1 MPQLQAGYAVEEVL
15 HFLSTPQLQQAI
27 PAAQVREMLH
37 HLSWFEV
44 ESTVAFDQRGIEHDN
59 EALWSVAAN
68 LVSRGLPT
76 RAPLSLTKDLLAK
89 YWPQGAEQDNTAFEQ
104 GVYKFKLA
112 ESAKPEL
119 WAKWLWRALHP
130 IDPRLHPTATMLSDL
145 QSWESHGST
154 FERRFL
160 TQIIP
165 ALDGAYLMQL
175 LQPQV
180 ALRNLLEWAPDEAE
194 QLHKLLQTNPED
206 FTDQSVDF
214 TLPLPYPWLRS
225 NLATHGFVLEV
236 DGSQHWEDETQRRK
250 DAARDKATRE
260 AGWVPLRLRT
270 TDFSQPEKALHTLHE
285 ATKQHDY
292 FQLLRANY
300 ERSLLATGQ
309 GRAALGLTLGPL
321 AVGRLHRTLLECMLN
336 GLLPAHK
343 TIWRIAII
351 ERDIPCA
358 SWAVACLAE
367 QMEQLYCLQ
376 GLGRHLPD
384 IVLHIVP
391 APEFEPVEVES
402 SQFCFTSGVEVQVL
416 ETPTSLKDDYDVLLD
431 ISMLQRPGFSQAPPL
446 HRTPCLT
453 LRTAHAPQQ
462 ARSFHTA
469 PLIPYPALVER
480 DGSSESAFHVADEQ
494 RPRVAA
500 LEYFVQNIFRKK
512 GLRAGQLPIISRGLQ
527 GKSVLG
533 LLPTGGGKS
542 LTYQVAAL
550 LQPGIALV
558 VDPIK
563 SLMLDQ
569 YDGLHDNWI
578 DAASYVNGSV
588 RSRVQRE
595 LRLARLRRGEVLF
608 FFISPERMVIPD
620 FRQKLQAMYLA
631 EPRVGF
637 SYCVIDE
644 AHCVSEWG
652 HDFRTPYLR
661 LGINARTYCRT
672 YDGSPL
678 PLYGLTATASF
689 DVLADVQRE
698 LNLENEDEAI
708 VRTEVSAR
716 QELHV
721 RILPIQV
728 NDPLAFD
735 AAGPAKQKALLDLL
749 STIPQDLRRWNG
761 QSAISLD
768 EDTALTVRRIP
779 NLEDATFFLPNER
792 GKYEHAG
799 LIFCPH
805 KSPKISSGVR
815 RVVYALNEPGQDL
828 PHLKIGYF
836 MGASADD
843 GDASEQT
850 QQRELVSM
858 DGMQTQ
864 FKANELNLL
873 VATKAFGMGID
884 KPNVRFTVHYC
895 YPGSI
900 ESFVQEAGRAGRDRA
915 TAVNYVLYYKED
927 VEIQQNFLANAFK
940 GSHKEGCIMHELL
953 TLITFPTS
961 EQCEELNHE
970 LEIAFP
976 EIPVTASLYALPG
989 QSTPRYL
996 YLNQAHS
1003 CSYGRIDLANPQA
1016 IKGDTD
1022 KKHPDISFTQ
1032 AQQVVNW
1039 TINYLLT
1046 ELPTLA
1052 RTSQATLAKHL
1063 SGRSAAANTPGIIPR
1078 LEEVG
1083 FGTSPEPLT
1092 IGFAN
1097 GMLREI
1103 SETAHTFSLDLP
1115 IPLLRKASAYANTP
1129 EKFLS
1134 NLQKAYKKSTNQTLR
1149 LPAALRDLIKELVPR
1164 IRQEEDTAKA
1174 VHRLCLLGVIRDYT
1188 IDYGARAMTLYFAP
1202 RQSEDEV
1209 LSAYRTYLLRYTTPP
1224 RVDER
1229 VVAVREAAAGHHIL
1243 PACLDNLLNFTYTE
1257 TAAKRQESI
1266 KAMGNACEMG
1276 LNGENLSEYFDLYFN
1291 SKYAREEYLPK
1302 HTQKGRYFDQAILW
1316 RYLNYIGNPPDNLGK
1331 EKDNAKHL
1339 RGACSRLLQD
1349 RIYSANGAILLLSGF
1364 TTLFLELSK
1373 PKDKQAERLL
1383 HEGRTN
1389 LLAGFNA
1396 FQAQDAL
1403 ELPTLLA
1410 FVQQFAAAA
1419 GRYDNRV
1426 AAFIN
1431 THITSQLELEM
1442 LTSWLQAFNHNFD
1455 DRPALAVV
1463 A

>member
-1 MPQLQAGYAVEEVL
+1 MSQLQAGYAIEEVVR
-15 HFLSTPQLQQAI
+15 FLSKPQFQHPI
-27 PAAQVREMLH
+27 PATQVRELLH

-44 ESTVAFDQRGIEHDN
+44 TASVAFDQPGIEHDN
-59 EALWSVAAN
+59 EALWAVAAN

-76 RAPLSLTKDLLAK
+76 RAPVSLAEALLRH
-89 YWPQGAEQDNTAFEQ
+89 YWPQGAARDEVAFEK
-104 GVYKFKLA
+104 GTYSFTLG
-112 ESAKPEL
+112 EPAKPEL

-130 IDPRLHPTATMLSDL
+130 IDPRLQLNHPILIQL
-145 QSWESHGST
+145 QSWESHGSD

-160 TQIIP
+160 TRLIP
-165 ALDGAYLMQL
+165 AVDGAYLLQL
-175 LQPQV
+175 VQPQTS
-180 ALRNLLEWAPDEAE
+180 LRTLLEWAPDEAE

-214 TLPLPYPWLRS
+214 TLPLPYPWRRNNGAVRGL
-225 NLATHGFVLEV
+225 VLEV
-236 DGSQHWEDETQRRK
+236 DGSQHWEDEGQRRK

-260 AGWVPLRLRT
+260 AGWVPVRLRT
-270 TDFSQPEKALHTLHE
+270 TEFSQPDKALAPLHE
-285 ATKQHDY
+285 VVKQHDY
-292 FQLLRANY
+292 LQLLRTNY
-300 ERSLLATGQ
+300 ERSLLATEA
-309 GRAALGLTLGPL
+309 GRAALLLTLGPL
-321 AVGRLHRTLLECMLN
+321 AVGRVHRTLLECMLN
-336 GLLPAHK
+336 GILPAHK
-343 TIWRIAII
+343 TTWRLAII

-358 SWAVACLAE
+358 VWGVACLIE
-367 QMEQLYCLQ
+367 QMHALYSLQ
-376 GLGRHLPD
+376 GLGRSLPQ
-384 IVLHIVP
+384 IELFVVSS
-391 APEFEPVEVES
+391 PEFDSATLPTIGEITMPVTALNQAE
-402 SQFCFTSGVEVQVL
+402 L
-416 ETPTSLKDDYDVLLD
+416 ADDYDLLLD
-431 ISMLQRPGFSQAPPL
+431 VSILQRPGFSQAPAL
-446 HRTPCLT
+446 RRTPCVT

-462 ARSFHTA
+462 ARAFRTA
-469 PLIPYPALVER
+469 PLIPYPPLVKR
-480 DGSSESAFHVADEQ
+480 DGSSESAYHVSEEQ
-494 RPRVAA
+494 AERGEA

-512 GLRAGQLPIISRGLQ
+512 GLRGGQLPIISRGLQ

-542 LTYQVAAL
+542 LTYQLAAL
-550 LQPGIALV
+550 LQPGVALV

-569 YDGLHDNWI
+569 YDGLQDNWI
-578 DAASYVNGSV
+578 DAASFVNGSV

-620 FRQKLQAMYLA
+620 FRQKLQDMYQST
-631 EPRVGF
+631 PKVGF

-672 YDGSPL
+672 YDGSAL

-749 STIPQDLRRWNG
+749 PTIPQDLRHWNG
-761 QSAISLD
+761 KSAIGLD
-768 EDTALTVRRIP
+768 EDTVLTVRRIP
-779 NLEDATFFLPNER
+779 NLEDTTFFLPDEMGR
-792 GKYEHAG
+792 YEHAG

-805 KSPKISSGVR
+805 KSRKISSGVR
-815 RVVYALNEPGQDL
+815 SVVYALNEPGQDL
-828 PHLKIGYF
+828 PHLKTGYF

-953 TLITFPTS
+953 TLISFPTS
-961 EQCEELNHE
+961 EQCEELNNE

-976 EIPVTASLYALPG
+976 EIPVTASLYAPPG

-1003 CSYGRIDLANPQA
+1003 CSYGRIDLADPQA
-1016 IKGDTD
+1016 LTGNTD

-1046 ELPTLA
+1046 ELPTPA
-1052 RTSQATLAKHL
+1052 RTDQATLVKHL
-1063 SGRSAAANTPGIIPR
+1063 SGHSVAANTPGIIPR
-1078 LEEVG
+1078 LERVS
-1083 FGTSPEPLT
+1083 FGASPEPLT
-1092 IGFAN
+1092 IGFTN
-1097 GMLREI
+1097 GILREI
-1103 SETAHTFSLDLP
+1103 SEAAHTFSLDLP
-1115 IPLLRKASAYANTP
+1115 IPLLRKAAAYANTP

-1149 LPAALRDLIKELVPR
+1149 LPAELRDLIKELVPR

-1188 IDYGARAMTLYFAP
+1188 IDYSARAMTLYFAP
-1202 RQSEDEV
+1202 RQSEEEV
-1209 LSAYRTYLLRYTTPP
+1209 LNAYRTYLLRYTTPP

-1229 VVAVREAAAGHHIL
+1229 ILAVQEAAAGHHIL
-1243 PACLDNLLNFTYTE
+1243 YACLDNLLDFTYTE

-1302 HTQKGRYFDQAILW
+1302 HTQNGRYFDRAILW

-1349 RIYSANGAILLLSGF
+1349 RIYSANGVVLLLSGF

-1373 PKDKQAERLL
+1373 PEDKQAERLL
-1383 HEGRTN
+1383 QEGRTN
-1389 LLAGFNA
+1389 LLAGFSA
-1396 FQAQDAL
+1396 FQEQDAL
-1403 ELPTLLA
+1403 ELPALLA
-1410 FVQQFAAAA
+1410 FAQEFASAAS
-1419 GRYDNRV
+1419 RYDNRI

-1431 THITSQLELEM
+1431 THIISQLELEI
-1442 LTSWLQAFNHNFD
+1442 LTNWLQEFNHQFD

-1463 A
+1463 V